1 MFHVTKFIDT
11 IIFRCPAKMQWQ
23 NFETSYVQSERVL
36 DNFAK
41 SDLSKFKICMADTD
55 HAIHAFFLGGGCK
68 WWVWFSPDSFL
79 GPSQKPVRGS
89 PSKFGEENNDSI
101 IILYSITIMFESH

>member
-1 MFHVTKFIDT
+1 MSSEN
-11 IIFRCPAKMQWQ
+11 AKWQ

-55 HAIHAFFLGGGCK
+55 HAIHAFFFGG
-68 WWVWFSPDSFL
+68 WVQVVGL
-79 GPSQKPVRGS
+79 V
-89 PSKFGEENNDSI
+89 
-101 IILYSITIMFESH
+101 